1 MELEA
6 DYFDSNQF
14 TDSYSTHPDKQ
25 DNYKYYPHFQEIL
38 LPEAVHELQM
48 EYEFNENFLI
58 VQQEEDI
65 QQLLNY
71 PNKQNQNGEHL
82 IDPNHIRDSHSLSQ
96 STISNQIG
104 ESSINYLNQS
114 TLLDKKII
122 SQTDL
127 LSNID
132 CISEQLAEEQRE
144 LQEQEK
150 RCIIFTQNPNKS
162 NDNTENK
169 STHTKSNEKY
179 IVKSIVAVD
188 LTKKPSN
195 FEFKYG
201 ERPYV
206 IINPLQGFYF
216 ISGDVCIMNTV
227 LKREFT
233 RFSELNSFKSPVK
246 TYSNE
251 KVGTLEVD
259 LNNKRS
265 GIKNFQFIINK
276 LRSYSSQRCYSFAQL
291 LEKYQKFVDNLQE
304 KTEILQNEQNMHF
317 FSNYLDESY
326 ANFLQKC
333 QQVLTKVAEQHTFYS
348 YTINRL
354 NLFNFEMEMRKYG
367 YSETLL
373 ALLGLDVQQAQQYIW
388 RRGLFDYMDK
398 ANIEDM
404 LYQYISYTIGE
415 GKPQPHEVTL
425 HTFDGLEVMAVN
437 NIKIFMNVDPKNPFV
452 GYNEVLLINIYD
464 VSQNMIKQVME
475 LRKQNKDKSF
485 KYMRELEED
494 LSYSME
500 ATIFL
505 EKYYKNATQNFL
517 PSNKRAGY
525 RLINQQ
531 QNKQEQEQQQAN

>member
-6 DYFDSNQF
+6 EYFDRNQF
-14 TDSYSTHPDKQ
+14 SDSYSPLPNQQEHYQ
-25 DNYKYYPHFQEIL
+25 YYPQLQELL
-38 LPEAVHELQM
+38 LPQIGDEMQM
-48 EYEFNENFLI
+48 ECNFNENFLF
-58 VQQEEDI
+58 VQQDEDI
-65 QQLLNY
+65 QQIINFTSQ
-71 PNKQNQNGEHL
+71 QNQNDENF
-82 IDPNHIRDSHSLSQ
+82 INQNQIRDSHSLSQ
-96 STISNQIG
+96 STICNQMG
-104 ESSINYLNQS
+104 DSSISCSKLG
-114 TLLDKKII
+114 DKKII
-122 SQTDL
+122 SLTDL
-127 LSNID
+127 LSNTD
-132 CISEQLAEEQRE
+132 CTSEQIEEMQRDI
-144 LQEQEK
+144 QEQEK
-150 RCIIFTQNPNKS
+150 RCVIFTSNPNKS
-162 NDNTENK
+162 HDSIENK
-169 STHTKSNEKY
+169 NILTKSNQKY
-179 IVKSIVAVD
+179 TVKSIVAVD

-265 GIKNFQFIINK
+265 GIKNFEFIINK
-276 LRSYSSQRCYSFAQL
+276 LRSYSSQRCYQFSQL
-291 LEKYQKFVDNLQE
+291 LEKYQKFVNDLQE
-304 KTEILQNEQNMHF
+304 KTQILQNEQSMHY

-326 ANFLQKC
+326 SKFLQKC
-333 QQVLTKVAEQHTFYS
+333 QQVLAKVAEQHTFYS
-348 YTINRL
+348 YTINRM

-425 HTFDGLEVMAVN
+425 HTFDGLQVLAVN
-437 NIKIFMNVDPKNPFV
+437 NIKIFMNIDPKNPFI
-452 GYNEVLLINIYD
+452 GFNEVLLINIYD
-464 VSQNMIKQVME
+464 ISQNMIKQVME
-475 LRKQNKDKSF
+475 LRKQNKDKSS
-485 KYMRELEED
+485 KYIKELEED

-517 PSNKRAGY
+517 PSDKRANY
-525 RLINQQ
+525 RIINQQ
-531 QNKQEQEQQQAN
+531 QNKQEDQQAN

>member
-6 DYFDSNQF
+6 EYFDSNQF
-14 TDSYSTHPDKQ
+14 TDSYSSHPDKQ
-25 DNYKYYPHFQEIL
+25 DNFKYYPQFQEIL
-38 LPEAVHELQM
+38 LPDAGDEMQM
-48 EYEFNENFLI
+48 ECNFNDNFLF
-58 VQQEEDI
+58 VQQDEDI
-65 QQLLNY
+65 QQLLNF
-71 PNKQNQNGEHL
+71 PNQQNQNGQ
-82 IDPNHIRDSHSLSQ
+82 NYVNQNQIRDSHSLSQ

-104 ESSINYLNQS
+104 DSSIHYLSQS
-114 TLLDKKII
+114 IIGDRKTI

-127 LSNID
+127 LSNTD
-132 CISEQLAEEQRE
+132 CTSEQLAEEQRE

-150 RCIIFTQNPNKS
+150 RCIIFTS
-162 NDNTENK
+162 NSNLSHDGIEKKNI
-169 STHTKSNEKY
+169 SAKSNEKY
-179 IVKSIVAVD
+179 CVKSIVAVD

-216 ISGDVCIMNTV
+216 LSGDVCIMNTV

-246 TYSNE
+246 TYSND

-265 GIKNFQFIINK
+265 GIKNFQFIITK
-276 LRSYSSQRCYSFAQL
+276 LRSYSSQRCYQFSLL
-291 LEKYQKFVDNLQE
+291 LEKYQKFVNDLQE
-304 KTEILQNEQNMHF
+304 KTQILQNEQNMHF

-326 ANFLQKC
+326 SKFLQKC
-333 QQVLTKVAEQHTFYS
+333 QQVLVKVAEQHTFYS

-373 ALLGLDVQQAQQYIW
+373 ALLGLNVQQAQQYIW

-398 ANIEDM
+398 VNIEDM

-415 GKPQPHEVTL
+415 GKAHPHEVTL
-425 HTFDGLEVMAVN
+425 HTFDGLQVLAVN
-437 NIKIFMNVDPKNPFV
+437 NIRIFMNVDPQNPFI
-452 GYNEVLLINIYD
+452 GYNEILLINIYD
-464 VSQNMIKQVME
+464 ISQNMIKQVME
-475 LRKQNKDKSF
+475 LRKQNKDKSS
-485 KYMRELEED
+485 KYIKELEED

-517 PSNKRAGY
+517 PSDKRAGY
-525 RLINQQ
+525 KLINQQ
-531 QNKQEQEQQQAN
+531 QQKQEDQQAN